1 MDVGAEPC
9 RRERQVT
16 EIPLR
21 PPGQRYRRLLASILF
36 GLLTFVTRCSP
47 EMRDDLG
54 ELSRL
59 SALAKDLFKADDVN
73 VSLVN
78 NRVLVVSLVNCAAGG
93 LSDSERKYAA
103 HDVAFWTKSNY
114 RQISMIQT
122 ISVVFVEHHFL
133 LFYYVASSENFTFP
147 VKDLDRIP
155 APGV

>member
-1 MDVGAEPC
+1 MN
-9 RRERQVT
+9 
-16 EIPLR
+16 EIRLR
-21 PPGQRYRRLLASILF
+21 PPGERCRRLVASILF
-36 GLLTFVTRCSP
+36 GLLTLVTRCSP

-59 SALAKDLFKADDVN
+59 SVLAKDLFKADDVN

-103 HDVAFWTKSNY
+103 HEVAFWTKSNY
-114 RQISMIQT
+114 RQIARIQT
-122 ISVVFVEHHFL
+122 ISVVFVERHSL
-133 LFYYVASSENFTFP
+133 LFFFVASSENFTFP
-147 VKDLDRIP
+147 VKDLARIP